1 MKFYELYNDLVV
13 ELVDNFGLSREQ
25 AEALVDEKETLLI
38 DLVEFGGE
46 TNLNNLADIITDNDF

>member
-13 ELVDNFGLSREQ
+13 ELVDNFLLTREQ

-38 DLVEFGGE
+38 DLVEFGDE
-46 TNLNNLADIITDNDF
+46 TNVYNLADIITDNDF